1 MLPILATREQL
12 TRGKQMVA
20 CPYCTA
26 KFASMPELERKWI
39 ERHIERSHV
48 ARVARIDSVEFE
60 PKAA

>member
-1 MLPILATREQL
+1 
-12 TRGKQMVA
+12 MVA

-26 KFASMPELERKWI
+26 KFAAMPELERKWI

-48 ARVARIDSVEFE
+48 ARVARIDGVEFE